1 MTDEPTLGE
10 AMRRLDAVTRQLEAL
25 ADTLAADRRDF
36 ASTYVRYDLY
46 EARHKNLD
54 RRVGLIELAAE
65 EKERTDNA
73 SRRQLQFIILAAVL
87 AAFLSL
93 VVSIVLASGG
103 VTS

>member
-46 EARHKNLD
+46 ETRHKGLD

-65 EKERTDNA
+65 EKERADDA
-73 SRRQLQFIILAAVL
+73 ARRQLQFMILGAVL
-87 AAFLSL
+87 ASVLSL
-93 VVSIVLASGG
+93 IVAVVLASGG